1 MRRACLGPIVRDGL
15 PIMAADS
22 SGGEDRLSADGGAAD
37 CTFKSWGS
45 LIKTTSCAARAP
57 AQVQQRLD
65 FLPALRIYEIGM
77 R

>member
-1 MRRACLGPIVRDGL
+1 MRRVQGLIVRDGL

-22 SGGEDRLSADGGAAD
+22 SGGEDRLTADGSAAD

-57 AQVQQRLD
+57 ARVWQRLD